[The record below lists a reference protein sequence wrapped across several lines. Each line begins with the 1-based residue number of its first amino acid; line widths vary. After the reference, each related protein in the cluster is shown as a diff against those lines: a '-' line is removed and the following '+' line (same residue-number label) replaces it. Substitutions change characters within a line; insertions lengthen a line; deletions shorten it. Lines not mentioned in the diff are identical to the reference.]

1 MNSELALRLPTVLEY
16 QLLPILIGRG
26 GRRRL
31 GGTVKSED
39 KATKGHTSK
48 EDKEDRPLW
57 SPLHVW
63 P

>member
-48 EDKEDRPLW
+48 EDKEDRPL
-57 SPLHVW
+57 
-63 P
+63 